1 MNRFSKRKNSR
12 SRPGNSS
19 GGAAQLK
26 AISRTLAK
34 TLDVQQE
41 QEGTLMANK
50 QDIPWPMPSR
60 EKTYT
65 FVRTVQLT
73 PLTVTT
79 AMDTTFAYTF
89 TLSAFP
95 DASDFTNLFDQYRI
109 GVVRVAFFPQGG
121 ASQVINSV
129 IGTAIDYDDSASG
142 LALGQ
147 LEEYSTFQL
156 NSLSKTFWRTFQPK
170 ASNAAYS
177 GVFTSFTRM
186 PASTWIDCA
195 SPAVL
200 YYGLKGQIPA
210 STISGG
216 PFIAYNVSVSAIL
229 QFQNTR

>member
-1 MNRFSKRKNSR
+1 MKSRKSNSKRPSR
-12 SRPGNSS
+12 SNTQSD
-19 GGAAQLK
+19 AQTLK
-26 AISRTLAK
+26 QIATTLK
-34 TLDVQQE
+34 QTLDVQQE
-41 QEGTLMANK
+41 QEGTLTAN
-50 QDIPWPMPSR
+50 QMDIPWPLPR
-60 EKTYT
+60 RDKTYT
-65 FVRTVQLT
+65 FVRSVQLT

-109 GVVRVAFFPQGG
+109 GIVRVAFFPQGG
-121 ASQVINSV
+121 ASAVINSV
-129 IGTAIDYDDSASG
+129 IGTAIDYDDSSSG

-147 LEEYSTFQL
+147 LEEYSSFQL
-156 NSLSKTFWRTFQPK
+156 NSLQKTFWRTFQPR
-170 ASNAAYS
+170 AAQAAYS
-177 GVFTSFTRM
+177 GVFTSFARM

-229 QFQNTR
+229 QFKNSR